1 MSCPKFK
8 YSKGDCEKK
17 FLCETASRNAILKN
31 YSGIVAQKVKEF
43 LSPRSFH
50 PMDARDY
57 NCPTLQKD
65 PLGTPGGRSKNLK
78 PLKNILSLV
87 SSELCRHRTEDG
99 TWRAIGSICRI
110 EQKKPTGH
118 RVNALLL
125 FCITDET
132 RNVERKRCKIM
143 IKGSPGRVS
152 LSAKPWA

>member
-1 MSCPKFK
+1 MRPNLGYSKWLSQKVGKRGRKNSTLGFIPTNSRLVGQCSMSCPKFE
-8 YSKGDCEKK
+8 YSKGDCKIF

-50 PMDARDY
+50 PMDARCQ

-87 SSELCRHRTEDG
+87 SSELCRHRTEDCL
-99 TWRAIGSICRI
+99 WRAIGIICRI
-110 EQKKPTGH
+110 EQKKQTGH
-118 RVNALLL
+118 
-125 FCITDET
+125 
-132 RNVERKRCKIM
+132 
-143 IKGSPGRVS
+143 
-152 LSAKPWA
+152 